1 MVSVVAAT
9 YCGYF
14 YFNNYILRYFVLLDL
29 SNRNFGVGRF
39 IFFAMIEALIMYLC
53 GLIPW
58 IAIIL
63 LGIARNHEDKDE

>member
-1 MVSVVAAT
+1 MIST
-9 YCGYF
+9 NK
-14 YFNNYILRYFVLLDL
+14 FNCSRKDYIGDL
-29 SNRNFGVGRF
+29 TSNRNFGTGHFYF
-39 IFFAMIEALIMYLC
+39 IGMIEALIMYLC

>member
-1 MVSVVAAT
+1 
-9 YCGYF
+9 
-14 YFNNYILRYFVLLDL
+14 
-29 SNRNFGVGRF
+29 
-39 IFFAMIEALIMYLC
+39 MIEALIMYLC